1 MKKALSVALIIILS
15 IIGIFSLINIFQSL
29 LYIISLESF
38 NTINIG
44 LLVGKII
51 FTALVF
57 MGGSYFNQIVSR
69 ITTLNF
75 PSLRNSIWREMR

>member
-15 IIGIFSLINIFQSL
+15 IIGIFSLINILQSL
-29 LYIISLESF
+29 WYIISLELF
-38 NTINIG
+38 NAINIG

-57 MGGSYFNQIVSR
+57 MGVR
-69 ITTLNF
+69 ILIKLYRA
-75 PSLRNSIWREMR
+75 SQL

>member
-15 IIGIFSLINIFQSL
+15 IIGIFSLVNISQSL
-29 LYIISLESF
+29 WYIISLESF

-57 MGGSYFNQIVSR
+57 MVVR
-69 ITTLNF
+69 ILIKLCRA
-75 PSLRNSIWREMR
+75 SQL

>member
-15 IIGIFSLINIFQSL
+15 IIGIFSLVNISQSL
-29 LYIISLESF
+29 WYIISLESF

-57 MGGSYFNQIVSR
+57 MVVCILIKLCRASQ
-69 ITTLNF
+69 L
-75 PSLRNSIWREMR
+75 

>member
-15 IIGIFSLINIFQSL
+15 IIGIFSLVNISQSL
-29 LYIISLESF
+29 WYIISLESF

-57 MGGSYFNQIVSR
+57 MVVR
-69 ITTLNF
+69 ILIKLCRASQF
-75 PSLRNSIWREMR
+75 

>member
-15 IIGIFSLINIFQSL
+15 IICIFSLINILQSL
-29 LYIISLESF
+29 WYIISLESF
-38 NTINIG
+38 NAINIG

-57 MGGSYFNQIVSR
+57 MGVR
-69 ITTLNF
+69 ILIKLYRA
-75 PSLRNSIWREMR
+75 SQL

>member
-15 IIGIFSLINIFQSL
+15 IIGIFSLVNIFHSL
-29 LYIISLESF
+29 WYIISLESF

-57 MGGSYFNQIVSR
+57 MVVR
-69 ITTLNF
+69 ILIKLCRA
-75 PSLRNSIWREMR
+75 SQL

>member
-15 IIGIFSLINIFQSL
+15 IIGIFSLINILQSL
-29 LYIISLESF
+29 WYIISLESF
-38 NTINIG
+38 NAINIG

-57 MGGSYFNQIVSR
+57 MGVSILIKLYR
-69 ITTLNF
+69 ASQL
-75 PSLRNSIWREMR
+75 